1 MRLKSSWINIKIV
14 LLLFLFYYQG
24 HDHTLSSIQY
34 SLTGDQLITCGRD
47 QTIKIWEVTTG
58 YCLNT
63 LLGHNDWV
71 KCLSISLDGELL
83 ASGSHDQ
90 TIFIWKLSTGLKLQ
104 VRITRKIK
112 SVFWKTMPIIF
123 NSQLCINWY
132 LLYFSLTFL
141 WLFVY
146 FF

>member
-1 MRLKSSWINIKIV
+1 M
-14 LLLFLFYYQG
+14 FLFYYQG

-104 VRITRKIK
+104 VRI
-112 SVFWKTMPIIF
+112 
-123 NSQLCINWY
+123 
-132 LLYFSLTFL
+132 
-141 WLFVY
+141 
-146 FF
+146 